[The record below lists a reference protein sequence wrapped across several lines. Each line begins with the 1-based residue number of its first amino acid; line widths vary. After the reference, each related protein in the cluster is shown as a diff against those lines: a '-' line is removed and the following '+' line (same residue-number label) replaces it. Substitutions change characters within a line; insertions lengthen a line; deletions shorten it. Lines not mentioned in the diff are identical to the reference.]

1 MLQQQH
7 LKKCSM
13 EYFPL
18 LTLHYKLNKRNII
31 IMFMQKNDLEK
42 KNAMYALKISLFL
55 SLYKWLTGWKMK

>member
-7 LKKCSM
+7 LNKCSK

-31 IMFMQKNDLEK
+31 IMFMQKNGLEK
-42 KNAMYALKISLFL
+42 KDAMNAQGIRMP
-55 SLYKWLTGWKMK
+55 